1 MVGLAAPHL
10 YIYGETFPPASNS
23 SWADDY
29 KQPVHFLANSLI
41 GPSLILSPPSV
52 IEFNVVTLN
61 YINDTNYYTPRSQ
74 IALGG
79 SFVCWSAFRTG
90 RAHFPINITSLSG
103 SSDDVYG
110 FNTYSPGILY
120 TRLMVQYTKENCTQ
134 YANQTTNM
142 SQVETE
148 WGGTATSSLQFGI
161 GDCQMGKDIICLI
174 DEDDV
179 EPSQCRLSIR
189 MQAAFILAGC
199 LVVKAIY
206 MTVVNL
212 KARGKVKT
220 HCLTFGD
227 VIVASASNPELRVKG
242 ECLVN
247 AEENYRHHT
256 EHSCHKHCTAEPSA
270 TGGK

>member
-1 MVGLAAPHL
+1 M
-10 YIYGETFPPASNS
+10 
-23 SWADDY
+23 
-29 KQPVHFLANSLI
+29 HFLANSLI

-52 IEFNVVTLN
+52 IEFNATTPFT
-61 YINDTNYYTPRSQ
+61 YANYYLPGNQFLLEDS
-74 IALGG
+74 A

-90 RAHFPINITSLSG
+90 TAHFPMNTTSLSED
-103 SSDDVYG
+103 SDGVYG
-110 FNTYSPGILY
+110 FDASNLGIFF
-120 TRLMVQYTKENCTQ
+120 TRLVVRYEKENCTQ
-134 YANQTTNM
+134 HANQTTDV
-142 SQVETE
+142 SHVETE
-148 WGGTATSSLQFGI
+148 WVGPGNGNLQFSI
-161 GDCQMGKDIICLI
+161 GDCHMGTNVICYI

-179 EPSQCRLSIR
+179 KPSQCRLSIR
-189 MQAAFILAGC
+189 MQVAFILAGC
-199 LVVKAIY
+199 LVIKAIY
-206 MTVVNL
+206 MVMVNL

-227 VIVASASNPELRVKG
+227 VIVASASDPELRVRG

>member
-1 MVGLAAPHL
+1 M
-10 YIYGETFPPASNS
+10 
-23 SWADDY
+23 
-29 KQPVHFLANSLI
+29 I

-52 IEFNVVTLN
+52 IEFNVATSF
-61 YINDTNYYTPRSQ
+61 INNSYPANDQ
-74 IALGG
+74 IPLTG

-90 RAHFPINITSLSG
+90 TAHFPINITSLSG
-103 SSDDVYG
+103 DSDNVYG
-110 FNTYSPGILY
+110 FSANSFGIFY
-120 TRLMVQYTKENCTQ
+120 THLIVQYTKENCTQ
-134 YANQTTNM
+134 YANQTTDV
-142 SQVETE
+142 SHVETE
-148 WGGTATSSLQFGI
+148 LVGTENGILKFGI
-161 GDCQMGKDIICLI
+161 GDCQTETGINCFIDI
-174 DEDDV
+174 DDV
-179 EPSQCRLSIR
+179 KPSQCRLSIR

-206 MTVVNL
+206 MIMVNL

-247 AEENYRHHT
+247 AEENYRRYT